1 MPPFMTAEEFY
12 RLPPDNLY
20 DSFRDELIRGV
31 HCVREPPPGGPH
43 GEADAMLVYLLV
55 SFVLPRRLGRI
66 RQNAGFV
73 FERNPDTVCAP
84 DISFMAAHRAADFDK
99 PYPDGAPELAV
110 EILSPGN
117 TKKDTAWHVDLY
129 LRTGSRLV
137 WIVDPKR
144 HTVTVHR
151 PTGGSEMLS
160 AADRLSGDD
169 VLPGFECT
177 VADLFY

>member
-1 MPPFMTAEEFY
+1 MPPYMTAEEFS

-20 DSFRDELIRGV
+20 DSYRDELIRGM

-43 GEADAMLVYLLV
+43 GGVDAVIGHVLL
-55 SFVLPRRLGRI
+55 SFVMPRHLGRVLH
-66 RQNAGFV
+66 NAGFM

-99 PYPDGAPELAV
+99 TYPDGAPELAV

-117 TKKDTAWHVDLY
+117 TKKDTDWHVDLY

-137 WIVDPKR
+137 WVVDPQHR
-144 HTVTVHR
+144 TVTVHR
-151 PTGGSEMLS
+151 PKREPETLS
-160 AADRLSGDD
+160 AEGQLSGDD
-169 VLPGFECT
+169 VLPGFECR